1 MATKAKKSARKKT
14 TRTTPRRSGAKKTT
28 MRASAKKRPAAKT
41 TRRKSTV
48 ARVKA
53 VATEVVHQAQVAM
66 AAGVETLRDL
76 GGNLADRVKA

>member
-14 TRTTPRRSGAKKTT
+14 RMTTRRAGAKKT

-41 TRRKSTV
+41 TRRKSAV

-53 VATEVVHQAQVAM
+53 VATEVVHQAQVAV
-66 AAGVETLRDL
+66 ASGVETLRDL
-76 GGNLADRVKA
+76 GGNLVDRVKA